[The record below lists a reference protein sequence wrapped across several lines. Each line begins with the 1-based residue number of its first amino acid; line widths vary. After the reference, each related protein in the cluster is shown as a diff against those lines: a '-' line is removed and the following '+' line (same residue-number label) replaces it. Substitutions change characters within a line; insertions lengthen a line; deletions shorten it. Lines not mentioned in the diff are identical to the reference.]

1 MVVQPFGQVAR
12 LRAAA
17 LVPARLASSRL
28 PEKLLLAETGKPL
41 LVHTL
46 ENAAAS
52 GVFAH
57 VAAACDDERLAGAA
71 RAAGFEAVPTRVD
84 HPSGSDRIRE
94 AWAALEARGAQADVL
109 VGLQGDEP
117 ELAHEDMR
125 ALLSAFADPAV
136 EAATLCCIVEDEAEA
151 QAKSVVKVVRAA
163 NGDAL
168 YFSRAPV
175 PADGHGAG
183 GARRLRHVGVYAW
196 RPSALARFVA
206 LPRGELER
214 AENLEQL
221 RWLEHGGRMR
231 VVDATRGPRG
241 VDLREDYEAFVRRW
255 RARQAA
261 GTGTGTGTDSR
272 QLPGSYS
279 R

>member
-1 MVVQPFGQVAR
+1 MVVQPMNLGAPV
-12 LRAAA
+12 RAAA

-28 PEKLLLAETGKPL
+28 PEKLLLEETGRPL

-46 ENAAAS
+46 ENAARS

-57 VAAACDDERLAGAA
+57 VAAACDDERLASAV

-94 AWAALEARGAQADVL
+94 AWSTLEARGVQADVL

-125 ALLSAFADPAV
+125 ALLAAFADPAV
-136 EAATLCCIVEDEAEA
+136 DAATLCCRIEDEAEA
-151 QAKSVVKVVRAA
+151 QAASVVKVVRAA

-168 YFSRAPV
+168 YFSRAAV
-175 PADGHGAG
+175 PADGHGARP
-183 GARRLRHVGVYAW
+183 AARLRHVGVYAW
-196 RPSALARFVA
+196 RPAALARFVA
-206 LPRGELER
+206 LPRGLLER

-231 VVDATRGPRG
+231 VVEAARGPRG
-241 VDLREDYEAFVRRW
+241 VDLREDYDAFVRRW

-261 GTGTGTGTDSR
+261 G
-272 QLPGSYS
+272 
-279 R
+279 